1 MICDCMISFVNIDGA
16 LIELK
21 VRLVGLLKVILLLM
35 DGLDDC

>member
-1 MICDCMISFVNIDGA
+1 MISFVNIDGA

-35 DGLDDC
+35 DGLDDG